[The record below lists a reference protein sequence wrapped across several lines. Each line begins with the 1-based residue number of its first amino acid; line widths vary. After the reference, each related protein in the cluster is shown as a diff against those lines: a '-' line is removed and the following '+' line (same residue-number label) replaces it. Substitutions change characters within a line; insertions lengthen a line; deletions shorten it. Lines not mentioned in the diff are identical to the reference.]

1 MAFVDTGLRKRW
13 VGGQGDLV
21 MKNFWLNVRY
31 AGGLLKKDLGFTFV
45 ALLALTL
52 GIGANTAI
60 FSVVDGALL
69 APLPYPNADQL
80 VMVWSKFNGQRNGVS
95 AGDFLKGNAR
105 IPCSKTSLPGAEI
118 PSAYPCQ
125 TIIVM

>member
-1 MAFVDTGLRKRW
+1 MGFVDTGLRKRW

-31 AGGLLKKDLGFTFV
+31 AGRLLKKDLGFTFV

-60 FSVVDGALL
+60 FSVVYGALL
-69 APLPYPNADQL
+69 APLPYPNADHRDA
-80 VMVWSKFNGQRNGVS
+80 SSTIFNPDRSGCAVELAGVVFQPGTNGDGGHRLRLRS
-95 AGDFLKGNAR
+95 SMADFC
-105 IPCSKTSLPGAEI
+105 P
-118 PSAYPCQ
+118 
-125 TIIVM
+125 